1 MKHRSK
7 KPKQRK
13 TSFLAKKSSLRGE
26 IRLIR
31 GRHLKLYNSDLD
43 RYFRLSRFQQSR
55 VVPGDSVECRIN
67 LRGWAQITKIMRRQ
81 KFSFLCSMEK
91 RNGKLFG
98 IPLDLGQN
106 SKIRI
111 RGKVS
116 KNLTRNDLIQV
127 ILEKK
132 VTIDEPLTGR
142 IESSIK
148 SDDLTQKANQIA
160 IAKFNLRYE
169 WNKNIFNETKRLENI
184 RLDQSE
190 RRDLTDLDF
199 VTIDGKNAK
208 DFDDAICVDEKSDS
222 FDIYVAIADVS
233 HFVEPGSF
241 IDQEAYERST
251 SIYFRG
257 KVIPMLPEKIS
268 NDLCSLRPDKE
279 RLVLVCKAS
288 ISTNGDFIDAVF
300 FEAKIC
306 SRARLEYENIS
317 KAIEKDNY
325 PKDLSKML
333 RSVTKVYEILRR
345 KRAERGALDL
355 NVADYRPV
363 FDSKNKLSK
372 FEKTETF
379 IANKIIEELM
389 LLANICAAELLI
401 SSKIPAIY
409 RVHPKP
415 DFAQIKQLEGF
426 LRSRNLNIKLSETAK
441 VKEFADILM
450 QVKDRNDSE
459 ILSMGMLQNL
469 NLAIYQREPKEHFAL
484 AYNSYTHFT
493 SPIRRYPDL
502 MVHRAIKSLIKNNH
516 KKEISIKD
524 NNEGLLFESYD
535 YSKEQID
542 EITASCSEKER
553 IAESASRDSF
563 DTLRCEL
570 ASKHIGKIFKG
581 KVSHIAEFGVFVK
594 IEKLNIE
601 GLCHVKNLPG
611 NDYYLYDPIT
621 KSLTTRYSKKG
632 FYLGDSM
639 QIKIKQVE
647 TLNQRIDL
655 EIVK

>member
-7 KPKQRK
+7 KSKQRK

-98 IPLDLGQN
+98 
-106 SKIRI
+106 
-111 RGKVS
+111 
-116 KNLTRNDLIQV
+116 RNDLMQV

-300 FEAKIC
+300 FRI
-306 SRARLEYENIS
+306 I
-317 KAIEKDNY
+317 
-325 PKDLSKML
+325 
-333 RSVTKVYEILRR
+333 
-345 KRAERGALDL
+345 
-355 NVADYRPV
+355 
-363 FDSKNKLSK
+363 
-372 FEKTETF
+372 
-379 IANKIIEELM
+379 IA
-389 LLANICAAELLI
+389 
-401 SSKIPAIY
+401 
-409 RVHPKP
+409 
-415 DFAQIKQLEGF
+415 
-426 LRSRNLNIKLSETAK
+426 
-441 VKEFADILM
+441 
-450 QVKDRNDSE
+450 
-459 ILSMGMLQNL
+459 
-469 NLAIYQREPKEHFAL
+469 
-484 AYNSYTHFT
+484 
-493 SPIRRYPDL
+493 
-502 MVHRAIKSLIKNNH
+502 
-516 KKEISIKD
+516 
-524 NNEGLLFESYD
+524 
-535 YSKEQID
+535 
-542 EITASCSEKER
+542 
-553 IAESASRDSF
+553 
-563 DTLRCEL
+563 
-570 ASKHIGKIFKG
+570 
-581 KVSHIAEFGVFVK
+581 
-594 IEKLNIE
+594 
-601 GLCHVKNLPG
+601 
-611 NDYYLYDPIT
+611 
-621 KSLTTRYSKKG
+621 
-632 FYLGDSM
+632 
-639 QIKIKQVE
+639 
-647 TLNQRIDL
+647 
-655 EIVK
+655 

>member
-1 MKHRSK
+1 
-7 KPKQRK
+7 
-13 TSFLAKKSSLRGE
+13 
-26 IRLIR
+26 
-31 GRHLKLYNSDLD
+31 
-43 RYFRLSRFQQSR
+43 
-55 VVPGDSVECRIN
+55 
-67 LRGWAQITKIMRRQ
+67 
-81 KFSFLCSMEK
+81 
-91 RNGKLFG
+91 
-98 IPLDLGQN
+98 
-106 SKIRI
+106 
-111 RGKVS
+111 
-116 KNLTRNDLIQV
+116 
-127 ILEKK
+127 
-132 VTIDEPLTGR
+132 
-142 IESSIK
+142 
-148 SDDLTQKANQIA
+148 
-160 IAKFNLRYE
+160 
-169 WNKNIFNETKRLENI
+169 
-184 RLDQSE
+184 
-190 RRDLTDLDF
+190 
-199 VTIDGKNAK
+199 
-208 DFDDAICVDEKSDS
+208 
-222 FDIYVAIADVS
+222 
-233 HFVEPGSF
+233 
-241 IDQEAYERST
+241 
-251 SIYFRG
+251 
-257 KVIPMLPEKIS
+257 MLPEKIS

-469 NLAIYQREPKEHFAL
+469 NLQ
-484 AYNSYTHFT
+484 
-493 SPIRRYPDL
+493 
-502 MVHRAIKSLIKNNH
+502 
-516 KKEISIKD
+516 
-524 NNEGLLFESYD
+524 LFRL
-535 YSKEQID
+535 D
-542 EITASCSEKER
+542 E
-553 IAESASRDSF
+553 
-563 DTLRCEL
+563 
-570 ASKHIGKIFKG
+570 
-581 KVSHIAEFGVFVK
+581 
-594 IEKLNIE
+594 
-601 GLCHVKNLPG
+601 
-611 NDYYLYDPIT
+611 
-621 KSLTTRYSKKG
+621 
-632 FYLGDSM
+632 M
-639 QIKIKQVE
+639 
-647 TLNQRIDL
+647 
-655 EIVK
+655 

>member
-1 MKHRSK
+1 MKHRSNK
-7 KPKQRK
+7 SKQRK

-31 GRHLKLYNSDLD
+31 GRHLKLYNSDLN

-148 SDDLTQKANQIA
+148 SDDVAQKANQIA

-169 WNKNIFNETKRLENI
+169 WNKNTFNETKRLENI

-208 DFDDAICVDEKSDS
+208 DFDDAICVDEKPDS
-222 FDIYVAIADVS
+222 FEIYVAIADVS

-288 ISTNGDFIDAVF
+288 ISTNGDLVDAVF

-401 SSKIPAIY
+401 GSKIPAIY

-502 MVHRAIKSLIKNNH
+502 MVHRAIKSLIKNNQ

-563 DTLRCEL
+563 DTLKCEL

>member
-1 MKHRSK
+1 MKHSSK
-7 KPKQRK
+7 KSKQKR
-13 TSFLAKKSSLRGE
+13 TSFLSKKSFLRGE
-26 IRLIR
+26 IKLIR
-31 GRHLKLYNSDLD
+31 GRHLKLYNSDLN

-67 LRGWAQITKIMRRQ
+67 LKGWAQITKILKRQ

-111 RGKVS
+111 KGRVS
-116 KNLTRNDLIQV
+116 KNLTRNDLVQI

-132 VTIDEPLTGR
+132 AAIDEPLTGR

-148 SDDLTQKANQIA
+148 SNDITQKANQIA
-160 IAKFNLRYE
+160 IAKFNLRHE
-169 WNKNIFNETKRLENI
+169 WNKNVFNETKRLEI
-184 RLDQSE
+184 EGVDQLKRE
-190 RRDLTDLDF
+190 NLTDLDF

-208 DFDDAICVDEKSDS
+208 DFDDAIYVEEKSDS
-222 FDIYVAIADVS
+222 FEIYIAIADVS
-233 HFVEPGSF
+233 HFVKPGSF

-288 ISTNGDFIDAVF
+288 ISSHGDLIDAVF

-306 SRARLEYENIS
+306 SKARLEYENIS
-317 KAIEKDNY
+317 KAIEKNNY

-345 KRAERGALDL
+345 KREERGALDFK
-355 NVADYRPV
+355 VSEYRPV
-363 FDSKNKLSK
+363 FDSKNRLSK

-401 SSKIPAIY
+401 ASKIPAIF

-415 DFAQIKQLEGF
+415 DFTQIKQLEGF
-426 LRSRNLNIKLSETAK
+426 LRSRNLNIKLSESAK
-441 VKEFADILM
+441 VKEFADILV

-469 NLAIYQREPKEHFAL
+469 NLAIYQRESKEHFAL
-484 AYNSYTHFT
+484 AYDSYTHFT

-502 MVHRAIKSLIKNNH
+502 MVHRAIKALIKNNH
-516 KKEISIKD
+516 KKEISIKGNKKD
-524 NNEGLLFESYD
+524 LLFESYD

-542 EITASCSEKER
+542 EITASSSEKER

-581 KVSHIAEFGVFVK
+581 QISHIAEFGVFVK

-611 NDYYLYDPIT
+611 NDYYLFDPIT
-621 KSLTTRYSKKG
+621 KSLTTKYSKKG

-639 QIKIKQVE
+639 QIKIKEVE
-647 TLNQRIDL
+647 ILNQRIDL
-655 EIVK
+655 EVVR

>member
-1 MKHRSK
+1 
-7 KPKQRK
+7 
-13 TSFLAKKSSLRGE
+13 
-26 IRLIR
+26 
-31 GRHLKLYNSDLD
+31 
-43 RYFRLSRFQQSR
+43 
-55 VVPGDSVECRIN
+55 
-67 LRGWAQITKIMRRQ
+67 
-81 KFSFLCSMEK
+81 
-91 RNGKLFG
+91 
-98 IPLDLGQN
+98 
-106 SKIRI
+106 
-111 RGKVS
+111 
-116 KNLTRNDLIQV
+116 
-127 ILEKK
+127 
-132 VTIDEPLTGR
+132 
-142 IESSIK
+142 
-148 SDDLTQKANQIA
+148 
-160 IAKFNLRYE
+160 
-169 WNKNIFNETKRLENI
+169 
-184 RLDQSE
+184 
-190 RRDLTDLDF
+190 
-199 VTIDGKNAK
+199 
-208 DFDDAICVDEKSDS
+208 
-222 FDIYVAIADVS
+222 
-233 HFVEPGSF
+233 
-241 IDQEAYERST
+241 
-251 SIYFRG
+251 
-257 KVIPMLPEKIS
+257 
-268 NDLCSLRPDKE
+268 
-279 RLVLVCKAS
+279 
-288 ISTNGDFIDAVF
+288 
-300 FEAKIC
+300 
-306 SRARLEYENIS
+306 
-317 KAIEKDNY
+317 
-325 PKDLSKML
+325 
-333 RSVTKVYEILRR
+333 
-345 KRAERGALDL
+345 
-355 NVADYRPV
+355 
-363 FDSKNKLSK
+363 
-372 FEKTETF
+372 
-379 IANKIIEELM
+379 LM

-502 MVHRAIKSLIKNNH
+502 MVHRAIKSLIKNNQ

-524 NNEGLLFESYD
+524 NNEGLIFESYD

-542 EITASCSEKER
+542 EITASCSEKEI

>member
-7 KPKQRK
+7 KSKQRK

-31 GRHLKLYNSDLD
+31 GRHLKLYNSDLN

-148 SDDLTQKANQIA
+148 SDDVAQKANQIA

-169 WNKNIFNETKRLENI
+169 WNKNTFNETKRLENI

-208 DFDDAICVDEKSDS
+208 DFDDAICVDEKPDS
-222 FDIYVAIADVS
+222 FEIYVAIADVS

-401 SSKIPAIY
+401 GSKIPAIY

-502 MVHRAIKSLIKNNH
+502 MVHRAIKSLIKNNQ